1 MHSLMQIV
9 ADDGVLC
16 HEAGIA
22 IAKNPYKRLPLLG
35 WAWELGWKE
44 SAFVAQQSKNHAGA
58 R

>member
-1 MHSLMQIV
+1 MQSLMKLV

-22 IAKNPYKRLPLLG
+22 ITKNPYQQVSLLG

-44 SAFVAQQSKNHAGA
+44 SAFVSQHSKKPNA
-58 R
+58 RT